1 MVWNASCTPT
11 SQRRSVG
18 RLCHPCAHPRRDS
31 PQVGPVEGS
40 VLSATGAADKVKT
53 VVRDALLVD
62 LERLWS
68 NYLGN
73 KPTALGER
81 LVGLTEPGA
90 RTHIIPPSQRQP
102 SSNTSPNSR
111 FSFGVSIRGY
121 SGLAESKSRLAHAK
135 DLRFMSVTSGPVVAS
150 GGSGLLKQI
159 QSVVVHIEGS

>member
-1 MVWNASCTPT
+1 
-11 SQRRSVG
+11 
-18 RLCHPCAHPRRDS
+18 
-31 PQVGPVEGS
+31 VEGS

-159 QSVVVHIEGS
+159 QSVVVHIEGSWRPVVDTQGEDSDVS